1 MHIDKR
7 YIVHGFLPAFFS
19 ACFFAVMATCIKAAS
34 SELPVIQLVFLRSC
48 VGLIIIIPFILP
60 YGISFMKTSIFHMH
74 VFRGLISI
82 SAMTCLYFAISNI
95 GLSEATLLNAASPLF
110 IALLAVPILNER
122 INTRIFFILIIGFLG
137 VIFILKPGTSMFT
150 FAAIIGLCSGFFIA
164 CAKILIRYMARTEP
178 VIRTVFYF
186 SIFSTFYSG
195 VAMFWFW
202 QTPTIFDLSIM
213 ILAGVCATFG
223 QTLLT
228 YAFTNNEASTV
239 SPFTYVTVL
248 IATLFGWVGWNEIP
262 DIGSGIGMIFI
273 IGSCLFLTLQGKLPS
288 AWKMKKDLG
297 QSNY

>member
-1 MHIDKR
+1 MHTDKR

-19 ACFFAVMATCIKAAS
+19 ACFFAVMVACIKIAS
-34 SELPVIQLVFLRSC
+34 SELLPIQLVFLRSLI
-48 VGLIIIIPFILP
+48 GLIIIIPFILP
-60 YGISFMKTSIFHMH
+60 HGISFMKTSIFHMH

-82 SAMTCLYFAISNI
+82 SAMTCLYFAIANI

-122 INTRIFFILIIGFLG
+122 INMRTFCILIIGFIG
-137 VIFILKPGTSMFT
+137 VILILKPGTSMFT

-195 VAMFWFW
+195 IAMFWFW

-213 ILAGVCATFG
+213 ILAGVCATGG

-248 IATLFGWVGWNEIP
+248 IATLFGWIGWNEIP
-262 DIGSGIGMIFI
+262 DIGSGIGAIFI
-273 IGSCLFLTLQGKLPS
+273 ISSCLFLILQGKLPT
-288 AWKMKKDLG
+288 AWKMK
-297 QSNY
+297 

>member
-7 YIVHGFLPAFFS
+7 YVVHGFLPAFFS
-19 ACFFAVMATCIKAAS
+19 ACFFAVMVTCIKAAS
-34 SELPVIQLVFLRSC
+34 SELPAIQLVFLRSF

-60 YGISFMKTSIFHMH
+60 RGISFMKTSVFHIH
-74 VFRGLISI
+74 IFRGLISI
-82 SAMTCLYFAISNI
+82 SAMTCLYFAIANI

-110 IALLAVPILNER
+110 IALLAAPILNER
-122 INTRIFFILIIGFLG
+122 INTRIFLILIIGFIG
-137 VIFILKPGTSMFT
+137 VLLILKPGTSMFT

-195 VAMFWFW
+195 IAMFWFW

-213 ILAGVCATFG
+213 ILAGVCATGG

-228 YAFTNNEASTV
+228 YAFTNNEVSTI

-248 IATLFGWVGWNEIP
+248 MATLFGWIGWNEVP
-262 DIGSGIGMIFI
+262 DIGSGIGAIFI
-273 IGSCLFLTLQGKLPS
+273 IGSCLSLTLQGKLPT
-288 AWKMKKDLG
+288 AWKMK
-297 QSNY
+297 

>member
-1 MHIDKR
+1 MYIDKR
-7 YIVHGFLPAFFS
+7 YVVHGFLPAFFS
-19 ACFFAVMATCIKAAS
+19 ACFFAVMVTCIKIAS
-34 SELPVIQLVFLRSC
+34 SELLPIQLVFLRSLI
-48 VGLIIIIPFILP
+48 GLIIIMPFILP
-60 YGISFMKTSIFHMH
+60 HGISFMKTSIFHMH

-82 SAMTCLYFAISNI
+82 SAMTCLYFAIANI

-122 INTRIFFILIIGFLG
+122 ISMRTLCILIIGFIG
-137 VIFILKPGTSMFT
+137 VILILKPGTSMFT

-195 VAMFWFW
+195 IAMFWFW

-213 ILAGVCATFG
+213 ILAGVCATGG

-248 IATLFGWVGWNEIP
+248 IATLFGWIGWNEIP
-262 DIGSGIGMIFI
+262 DIGSGIGAIFI
-273 IGSCLFLTLQGKLPS
+273 ISSCLFLTFQGKLPT
-288 AWKMKKDLG
+288 AWKMK
-297 QSNY
+297 

>member
-7 YIVHGFLPAFFS
+7 YVVHGFLPAFFS
-19 ACFFAVMATCIKAAS
+19 ACFFAVMVTCIKAAS
-34 SELPVIQLVFLRSC
+34 SELPAIQLVFLRSF

-60 YGISFMKTSIFHMH
+60 RGISFMKTSVFHIH
-74 VFRGLISI
+74 IFRGLISI
-82 SAMTCLYFAISNI
+82 SAMTCLYFAIANI

-110 IALLAVPILNER
+110 IALLAAPILNER
-122 INTRIFFILIIGFLG
+122 INTRIFLILIIGFIG
-137 VIFILKPGTSMFT
+137 VLLILKPGTSMFT

-178 VIRTVFYF
+178 VIRTVFCF

-195 VAMFWFW
+195 IAMFWFW

-213 ILAGVCATFG
+213 ILAGVCATGG

-228 YAFTNNEASTV
+228 YAFTNNEVSTV

-248 IATLFGWVGWNEIP
+248 MATLFGWIGWNEVP
-262 DIGSGIGMIFI
+262 DIGSGIGAIFI
-273 IGSCLFLTLQGKLPS
+273 ISSCLSLTLQGKLPT
-288 AWKMKKDLG
+288 AWKMK
-297 QSNY
+297 

>member
-1 MHIDKR
+1 MYIDKR
-7 YIVHGFLPAFFS
+7 YVVHGFLPAFFS
-19 ACFFAVMATCIKAAS
+19 ACFFAVMVACIKIAS
-34 SELPVIQLVFLRSC
+34 SELPPIQLVFLRSFI
-48 VGLIIIIPFILP
+48 GLIIIIPFILP
-60 YGISFMKTSIFHMH
+60 RGISFIKTSIFHMH

-82 SAMTCLYFAISNI
+82 SAMTCLYFAVANI

-122 INTRIFFILIIGFLG
+122 INMRTFCILIIGFIG
-137 VIFILKPGTSMFT
+137 VILILKPGTSMFT

-195 VAMFWFW
+195 IAMFWFW

-213 ILAGVCATFG
+213 ILAGVCATGG

-248 IATLFGWVGWNEIP
+248 IATLFGWIGWNEIP
-262 DIGSGIGMIFI
+262 DIGSGVGTIFI
-273 IGSCLFLTLQGKLPS
+273 IGSCLFLTLQGRLPT
-288 AWKMKKDLG
+288 AWKMK
-297 QSNY
+297 

>member
-7 YIVHGFLPAFFS
+7 YVVHGFLPAFFS
-19 ACFFAVMATCIKAAS
+19 ACFFAVMVTCIKAAS
-34 SELPVIQLVFLRSC
+34 SELPAIQLVFLRSF

-60 YGISFMKTSIFHMH
+60 RGISFMKTSVFHIH
-74 VFRGLISI
+74 IFRGLISI
-82 SAMTCLYFAISNI
+82 SAMTCLYFAIANI

-110 IALLAVPILNER
+110 IALLAAPILNER
-122 INTRIFFILIIGFLG
+122 INTRIFLILIIGFIG
-137 VIFILKPGTSMFT
+137 VLLILKPGTSMFT

-195 VAMFWFW
+195 IAMFWFW

-213 ILAGVCATFG
+213 ILAGVCATGG

-228 YAFTNNEASTV
+228 YAFTNNEVSTV

-248 IATLFGWVGWNEIP
+248 MATLFGWIGWNEVP
-262 DIGSGIGMIFI
+262 DIGSGIGAIFI
-273 IGSCLFLTLQGKLPS
+273 IGSCLSLTLQGKLPT
-288 AWKMKKDLG
+288 AWKMK
-297 QSNY
+297 

>member
-7 YIVHGFLPAFFS
+7 YVVHGFLPAFFS
-19 ACFFAVMATCIKAAS
+19 ACFFAVMVTCIKAAS
-34 SELPVIQLVFLRSC
+34 SELPAIQLVFLRSF

-60 YGISFMKTSIFHMH
+60 RGISFMKTSVFHIH
-74 VFRGLISI
+74 IFRGLISI
-82 SAMTCLYFAISNI
+82 SAMTCLYFAIANI

-110 IALLAVPILNER
+110 IALLAAPILNER
-122 INTRIFFILIIGFLG
+122 INTRIFLILIIGFIG
-137 VIFILKPGTSMFT
+137 VLLILKPGTSMFT

-195 VAMFWFW
+195 IAMFWFW

-213 ILAGVCATFG
+213 ILAGVCATGG

-228 YAFTNNEASTV
+228 YAFTNNEVSTV

-248 IATLFGWVGWNEIP
+248 MATLFGWIGWNEVP
-262 DIGSGIGMIFI
+262 DIGSGIGAIFI
-273 IGSCLFLTLQGKLPS
+273 ISSCLSLTLQGKLPT
-288 AWKMKKDLG
+288 AWKMK
-297 QSNY
+297 

>member
-7 YIVHGFLPAFFS
+7 YVVHGFLPAFFS
-19 ACFFAVMATCIKAAS
+19 ACFFAVMVTCIKAAS
-34 SELPVIQLVFLRSC
+34 SELPAIQLVFLRSF

-60 YGISFMKTSIFHMH
+60 RGISFMKTSVFHIH
-74 VFRGLISI
+74 IFRGLISI
-82 SAMTCLYFAISNI
+82 SAMTCLYFAIANI

-110 IALLAVPILNER
+110 IALLAAPILNER
-122 INTRIFFILIIGFLG
+122 INTRIFLILIIGFIG
-137 VIFILKPGTSMFT
+137 VLLILKPGTSMFT

-195 VAMFWFW
+195 IAMFWFW
-202 QTPTIFDLSIM
+202 KTPTIFDLSIM
-213 ILAGVCATFG
+213 ILAGVCATGG

-228 YAFTNNEASTV
+228 YAFTNNEVSTI

-248 IATLFGWVGWNEIP
+248 MATLFGWIGWNEVP
-262 DIGSGIGMIFI
+262 DIGSGIGAIFI
-273 IGSCLFLTLQGKLPS
+273 IGSCLSLTLQGKLPT
-288 AWKMKKDLG
+288 AWKMK
-297 QSNY
+297 

>member
-7 YIVHGFLPAFFS
+7 YVVHGFLPAFFS
-19 ACFFAVMATCIKAAS
+19 ACFFAVMVTCIKAAS
-34 SELPVIQLVFLRSC
+34 SELPAIQLVFLRSF

-60 YGISFMKTSIFHMH
+60 RGISFMKTSVFHIH
-74 VFRGLISI
+74 IFRGLISI
-82 SAMTCLYFAISNI
+82 SAMTCLYFAIANI

-110 IALLAVPILNER
+110 IALLAAPILNER
-122 INTRIFFILIIGFLG
+122 INTRIFLILIIGFIG
-137 VIFILKPGTSMFT
+137 VLLILKPGTSMFT

-195 VAMFWFW
+195 IAMFWFW

-213 ILAGVCATFG
+213 ILAGVCATGG

-228 YAFTNNEASTV
+228 YAFTNNEVSTI

-248 IATLFGWVGWNEIP
+248 MATLFGWIGWNEVP
-262 DIGSGIGMIFI
+262 DIGSGIGAIFI
-273 IGSCLFLTLQGKLPS
+273 ISSCLSLTLQGKLPT
-288 AWKMKKDLG
+288 AWKMK
-297 QSNY
+297 